1 MPTGKNWVN
10 FFYINLIFLLYI
22 LGIFYYSKYKEVK
35 ENWPL
40 YRCNPLYM
48 PLADDINSNFVYC
61 IQNMQSEYM
70 GFLLQPLTFITS
82 VLGDTINS
90 FVGQFQSVRAMFDK
104 IRNFLPNIFGN
115 IFSSFSVLVIEFQR
129 IAIGIRDTMGKIS
142 GLMVTIM
149 YLIDGSI
156 KTMTSG
162 YNFVSGKCFHPDTL
176 VALKN
181 GEIKPMKDINL
192 GDVLVNDSIV
202 VSVMKIDNKRD
213 SIPFYVIKGAGVNDS
228 DIYITGSHFV
238 YDESSKKFIK
248 IEKYSN
254 AELTNITSDWFSC
267 LITSDHNIHIGKEK
281 FWDWDDYLLRMNLY

>member
-1 MPTGKNWVN
+1 MPSGKNWLN
-10 FFYINLIFLLYI
+10 FFYINLVFFLYI
-22 LGIFYYSKYKEVK
+22 LGIFYYSKYIEVK

-48 PLADDINSNFVYC
+48 PLADDINTNFVYC

-70 GFLLQPLTFITS
+70 GFLLQPITFITS
-82 VLGDTINS
+82 ILGDTINS
-90 FVGQFQSVRAMFDK
+90 FVGQFQAVRAMFDK

-115 IFSSFSVLVIEFQR
+115 IFSSFSVLIIEFQR

-181 GEIKPMKDINL
+181 GEIKAMKDVNL

-202 VSVMKIDNKRD
+202 ESVMKINNKRD

-238 YDESSKKFIK
+238 YDKTSNKFIK
-248 IEKYSN
+248 IEEYSN
-254 AELTNITSDWFSC
+254 AELTNIKSDWFSC
-267 LITSDHNIHIGKEK
+267 LITSDHKIHIGKET
-281 FWDWDDYLLRMNLY
+281 FWDWDDYLLRINLY

>member
-1 MPTGKNWVN
+1 MPYGKNWLN
-10 FFYINLIFLLYI
+10 FFYINLVFFLYI
-22 LGIFYYSKYKEVK
+22 LGIFYYSKYIEVK

-48 PLADDINSNFVYC
+48 PLADDINTNFVYC

-70 GFLLQPLTFITS
+70 GFLLQPITFITS
-82 VLGDTINS
+82 ILGDTINS
-90 FVGQFQSVRAMFDK
+90 FVGQFQAVRAMFDK

-115 IFSSFSVLVIEFQR
+115 IFSSFSVLIIEFQR

-181 GEIKPMKDINL
+181 GEIKAMKDVNL

-202 VSVMKIDNKRD
+202 ESVMKINNKRD

-238 YDESSKKFIK
+238 YDKTSNKFIK
-248 IEKYSN
+248 IEEYSN
-254 AELTNITSDWFSC
+254 AELTNIKSDWFSC
-267 LITSDHNIHIGKEK
+267 LITSDHKIHIGKET
-281 FWDWDDYLLRMNLY
+281 FWDWDDYLLRINLY